1 MAHHPANIA
10 ANKRAKR
17 NREALRLLGFDTRS
31 LTAAEIAEGGELV
44 RKVTACG
51 CGANSRRP
59 KAIADWRVWAEQR
72 SNIRAAPD
80 RGGPF
85 VDTGVVSADCGVSGV
100 ADWSPPMNRKLSAAR
115 RQQSPFDP
123 KTGAFA
129 VNIARRQA

>member
-1 MAHHPANIA
+1 MAHHPANTA
-10 ANKRAKR
+10 ANKCAKR
-17 NREALRLLGFDTRS
+17 NREVLRLLGFDIRR

-44 RKVTACG
+44 RKVTG

-85 VDTGVVSADCGVSGV
+85 VDTGADHAG
-100 ADWSPPMNRKLSAAR
+100 
-115 RQQSPFDP
+115 
-123 KTGAFA
+123 
-129 VNIARRQA
+129 